1 MRAARGGEGPIPAV
15 GTRGRCLWSG
25 CAQLAQILAKLLCP
39 LLPQTRSRGS
49 RLNIIIIA
57 EGAIDRNSK
66 PISSNYVKD
75 VRLTPLPA
83 PMARLCPL

>member
-1 MRAARGGEGPIPAV
+1 MPFA
-15 GTRGRCLWSG
+15 
-25 CAQLAQILAKLLCP
+25 
-39 LLPQTRSRGS
+39 PQTRSRGS

-57 EGAIDRNSK
+57 EGAIDRNGK

-83 PMARLCPL
+83 PIASPCLL

>member
-1 MRAARGGEGPIPAV
+1 MRAARGGEGPIPTM
-15 GTRGRCLWSG
+15 GTQRGCLWPG
-25 CAQLAQILAKLLCP
+25 CAQLAQILAKLPCP

-57 EGAIDRNSK
+57 EGAIDRNGK

-83 PMARLCPL
+83 PIARPCLL